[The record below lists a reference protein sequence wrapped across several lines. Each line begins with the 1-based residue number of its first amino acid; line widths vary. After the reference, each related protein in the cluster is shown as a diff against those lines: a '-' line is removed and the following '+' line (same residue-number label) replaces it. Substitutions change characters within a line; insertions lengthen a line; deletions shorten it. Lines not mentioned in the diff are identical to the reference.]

1 MYCVLFKAAVV
12 TLWTFVEY
20 FIAIPATPVSLQC
33 SSGFS
38 AQSAGG
44 TAAPTAPP
52 LATPLAAAV
61 ILKILKIDQTSYLRC
76 WWTDLD
82 KVWSASRFDLL
93 KTATSVEVRSGSD
106 S

>member
-1 MYCVLFKAAVV
+1 MLFKAAVV

-20 FIAIPATPVSLQC
+20 FVAIPATPVSLEC

-61 ILKILKIDQTSYLRC
+61 ILKILKIDQTS
-76 WWTDLD
+76 
-82 KVWSASRFDLL
+82 
-93 KTATSVEVRSGSD
+93 
-106 S
+106 